1 MRKIAKATL
10 MILLVL
16 GISVGVFA
24 GGQQQ
29 PGEEPVFGEYELES
43 DAKEELDKAK
53 ETGYKGVIALSYD
66 TTEIP
71 VVVAQQK
78 ANMETAEKYGYKAIL
93 FDAHFDAAEQLNS
106 FQTMIQLGVK
116 GIVCS
121 AIDDKGIIPAL
132 KLAEKAGIPVVMEDG
147 GVANIPEAKG
157 LTIGYV
163 GADNFRA
170 GELAGEYIAWRLKGK
185 GKIGVMGYRT
195 ITAAY
200 ERENGLMNVLRHY
213 PGIEAVAYGEAVG
226 VPAGLQ
232 NMQDFIQ
239 RVPDLAAVY
248 CCNDPGGEG
257 AYQAILA
264 AGKQD
269 QIFICANDGDPLAL
283 QYIKESNGKTY
294 AYSSAQWPQVM
305 GKVAMENLIAAIEGR
320 DKDIVANVEII
331 GTEQYFPL
339 FYVAPFPITID
350 TLNDYPEWTV
360 PMDFRDIDASPPWW
374 K

>member
-1 MRKIAKATL
+1 MKKFTILTL
-10 MILLVL
+10 ITLITVSFVWV
-16 GISVGVFA
+16 GIG
-24 GGQQQ
+24 
-29 PGEEPVFGEYELES
+29 
-43 DAKEELDKAK
+43 DAQ
-53 ETGYKGVIALSYD
+53 GKGVIALSYD

-71 VVVAQQK
+71 VVAAQQK
-78 ANMETAEKYGYKAIL
+78 ANMETAEKYGYKAVL
-93 FDAHFDAAEQLNS
+93 FDAHFDAAEQINT
-106 FQTMIQLGVK
+106 FQTMIQQGVV

-132 KLAEKAGIPVVMEDG
+132 KMAKDAGIPVVMEDG
-147 GVANIPEAKG
+147 GVAMVPEAKG

-185 GKIGVMGYRT
+185 GKVAVMGYRT

-200 ERENGLMNVLRHY
+200 ERENGLMNVLKHY
-213 PGIEAVAYGEAVG
+213 PGIELVAYAEAVG
-226 VPAGLQ
+226 VPAGLK
-232 NMQDFIQ
+232 NMEDFIQ

-283 QYIKESNGKTY
+283 KYIRESKGKTY

-305 GKVAMENLIAAIEGR
+305 GKIAVENLVAAIEGR
-320 DKDIVANVEII
+320 PKDIKANVQII
-331 GTEQYFPL
+331 GAEQYFPL

-350 TLNDYPEWTV
+350 TVDDYPEWTTPV
-360 PMDFRDIDASPPWW
+360 DYTDINPSPAWW
-374 K
+374 KAAP